1 MDTHTDTALLMATH
15 AGDEHAARELY
26 VRLAPRLLG
35 AMKAL
40 QRDAHRAEDA
50 VHSAFLGL
58 LKLDAD
64 QAAAIRDPLAW
75 LVRSARNAA
84 LNELRGR
91 DRAKARE
98 HASARPDRAEAL
110 ERTGAASASGGFD
123 DLLRALSKLADDDR
137 ELLILKHIAG
147 LTLDQLAFALDVN
160 RNTLASRLRVALD
173 RLHALIHTQEVVHVR

>member
-1 MDTHTDTALLMATH
+1 METSSDTDLLLATRL
-15 AGDEHAARELY
+15 GDEHAARELY
-26 VRLAPRLLG
+26 ARLAPRLLA

-58 LKLDAD
+58 LKLDTD

-91 DRAKARE
+91 DRAEARE
-98 HASARPDRAEAL
+98 HASARPGCVESP
-110 ERTGAASASGGFD
+110 ERTDAAGASGGFD
-123 DLLRALSKLADDDR
+123 DLLSALSKLADDDR

-173 RLHALIHTQEVVHVR
+173 RLHALVSTQEVAHVR